1 MFSFTKQK
9 SQQDRGLKEAKID
22 DKKKKKRERERTKI
36 RWIDLRMLKSFNHG
50 KWVPFQTHQKR
61 NGEEL
66 PVWGP
71 REQHELHG
79 EGGLMGVTEK
89 EAWAKTK

>member
-1 MFSFTKQK
+1 
-9 SQQDRGLKEAKID
+9 
-22 DKKKKKRERERTKI
+22 
-36 RWIDLRMLKSFNHG
+36 MLKSFNHG